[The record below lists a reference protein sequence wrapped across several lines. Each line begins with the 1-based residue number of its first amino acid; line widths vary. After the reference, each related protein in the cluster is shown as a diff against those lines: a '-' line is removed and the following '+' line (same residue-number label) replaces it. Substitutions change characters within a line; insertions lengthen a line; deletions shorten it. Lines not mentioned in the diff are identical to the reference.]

1 MAGPQD
7 HGRTRQVGRGLTSP
21 KAGQPPTPRPTRLP
35 SAGESEV
42 CSRCWWGGCGHGQRA
57 GPGVCWGPTHRSCA
71 LGVEPSR
78 PLPAVPLLEHAA
90 SCEELLVVGGHSTQT
105 QARRTPRAG
114 QGGRDP
120 PPDTSGGAGQR
131 GAGAR
136 TRDPSPGSESSS
148 RAPPAPWLPALGIP
162 SR

>member
-1 MAGPQD
+1 M
-7 HGRTRQVGRGLTSP
+7 
-21 KAGQPPTPRPTRLP
+21 
-35 SAGESEV
+35 
-42 CSRCWWGGCGHGQRA
+42 
-57 GPGVCWGPTHRSCA
+57 CWGPTHRSRA
-71 LGVEPSR
+71 LGIEPSR

-90 SCEELLVVGGHSTQT
+90 SCKELLVGGHSRQT

-114 QGGRDP
+114 QGDQNL

-148 RAPPAPWLPALGIP
+148 RDPPAPQLPALGIP